1 LTIPLCAIAIR
12 PGVETG
18 IGDDWSYIKTAQVLA
33 QTGHI
38 VYNGWATAM
47 LGWQLFLAAL
57 FIKLFGFSFTVV
69 RATTW
74 VIAMATAFLV
84 HRSFVRVGISDRNA
98 TIGTLTLML
107 SPVLLPM
114 VFIFMTDIGGLFC
127 IVLCVYACLRAL
139 QAEASRAANVWIA
152 FAARSNAL
160 GGTVRQIA
168 SHP

>member
-1 LTIPLCAIAIR
+1 
-12 PGVETG
+12 
-18 IGDDWSYIKTAQVLA
+18 
-33 QTGHI
+33 
-38 VYNGWATAM
+38 
-47 LGWQLFLAAL
+47 
-57 FIKLFGFSFTVV
+57 
-69 RATTW
+69 
-74 VIAMATAFLV
+74 
-84 HRSFVRVGISDRNA
+84 
-98 TIGTLTLML
+98 ML